1 MEDMAMKVAR
11 KQVVVE
17 QYSQDHGRAL
27 RRFPGQAK
35 TLVLAM
41 VRRVQRW
48 QRLAYERRLL
58 GSLDQH
64 QLRDI
69 GITRAEAQR
78 ESARP
83 FWDDAGTDEQRREM

>member
-1 MEDMAMKVAR
+1 MKVAR
-11 KQVVVE
+11 KQITE
-17 QYSQDHGRAL
+17 QGGQEYARSP
-27 RRFPGQAK
+27 RRLTGQAK
-35 TLVLAM
+35 ALMLAV

-69 GITRAEAQR
+69 GISRAEAQR

-83 FWDDAGTDEQRREM
+83 FWDDIGQDDQRRNM